1 MLNHSSRASWKV
13 FPNKKHPEGLLPVS
27 PASSCP
33 SHLLLATYH
42 SPLGGKPILSVAALP
57 VMAKGGPPLRAM
69 RPPMSLWAPKRA
81 PAANSVDPPL
91 RFVPWPFIDSSDY
104 SKDVGYPKTPSL
116 GSPQKYHFSASLQIA
131 SGQLVYLP

>member
-57 VMAKGGPPLRAM
+57 VMAKGGSPFAGHATSYVPLGTQEGSRCEL
-69 RPPMSLWAPKRA
+69 RGS
-81 PAANSVDPPL
+81 SVE
-91 RFVPWPFIDSSDY
+91 I
-104 SKDVGYPKTPSL
+104 
-116 GSPQKYHFSASLQIA
+116 SPVAFH
-131 SGQLVYLP
+131 